1 MDDHDSRWDPGG
13 PHPAPP
19 ATALDP
25 AAAEEAPSAP
35 DLRAARVRWVRD
47 AAAARWLV
55 RPSGLRLLEPFLGAP
70 RSVTEVARATGDKP
84 NTVLRRVER
93 LRALGLV
100 EVAETR
106 RRAGRAVRR
115 YRATADVF
123 FVPFE
128 ATGATDLEGA
138 LAERDGYWERL
149 LRRHVVR
156 ARREAMGS
164 WGTRIYR
171 DARGRVQVQTAVSPD
186 ANATMLDDA
195 MPAALSAWRDQ
206 VWLDHRDAKALQ
218 RDLFALLQ
226 RYQAKRGAQ
235 RYVVHVGLAAVLE
248 PDRG

>member
-1 MDDHDSRWDPGG
+1 MDHRESRWGSDAEET
-13 PHPAPP
+13 PAPP
-19 ATALDP
+19 
-25 AAAEEAPSAP
+25 
-35 DLRAARVRWVRD
+35 DLSAARVRVVRD
-47 AAAARWLV
+47 EAAARYLV
-55 RPSGLRLLEPFLGAP
+55 RPSGLRLLEPFLGPP
-70 RSVTEVARATGDKP
+70 RSVAEVARATGDKA
-84 NTVLRRVER
+84 NTVLRRAQR
-93 LRALGLV
+93 LHALGLV
-100 EVAETR
+100 EVAEER
-106 RRAGRAVRR
+106 RRAGRPERR

-156 ARREAMGS
+156 ARREAMGT

-186 ANATMLDDA
+186 ANATMLDDG

-206 VWLDHRDAKALQ
+206 VWLDHDDAKALQ
-218 RDLFALLQ
+218 RELFAVLQ

-248 PDRG
+248 PART